1 MARFNDGAA
10 MTNVVK
16 CTRAYLDSILAE
28 ERLIDAVEPD
38 LSFEL
43 FGEKFASPIMT
54 PAFSHLKT
62 FASERENGMCE
73 YSLAAKNMNQV
84 NWVGMMKN
92 EEYGEIAE
100 TGARTIRIIK
110 PYADH
115 EEIYSRIRYAEEHG
129 AFAVGMDIDH
139 IFGHDGHYDVCV
151 GEQMANKSVED
162 IAALVASTKLPFV
175 IKGVLSVTDALKCRD
190 AGVKG
195 IVVSHHHGRMPFA
208 MPPLMA
214 LPDIVKA
221 LGEDREMKIF
231 VDCGIDS
238 GYDAFKAL
246 ALGADAVSAGRVL
259 MEGLVKAGTEGVMG
273 QLEKMNTELRQMMAY
288 TGCSDLSKIESS
300 ILRRA
305 DGSKFE

>member
-10 MTNVVK
+10 MTNVVQF
-16 CTRAYLDSILAE
+16 TRTYLDSILAE

-38 LSFEL
+38 LSMEL
-43 FGEKFASPIMT
+43 WGEKFASPIMT

-73 YSLAAKNMNQV
+73 YSSAAAQMNQV

-92 EEYGEIAE
+92 EEYAEIAE

-115 EEIYSRIRYAEEHG
+115 DEIYSRIEFAENHG

-139 IFGHDGHYDVCV
+139 IFGDNGRYDICV
-151 GEQMANKSVED
+151 GEQMANKSMADIKKFVEF
-162 IAALVASTKLPFV
+162 TKLPYV
-175 IKGVLSVTDALKCRD
+175 IKGVLSVQDALKCRD
-190 AGVKG
+190 AGVAG

-208 MPPLMA
+208 MPPLMV
-214 LPDIVKA
+214 LPEILKA
-221 LGEDREMKIF
+221 LGPDRQMKVF

-259 MEGLVKAGTEGVMG
+259 FKGLISGGTEGVKA
-273 QLEKMNTELRQMMAY
+273 QLEEMNTQLRQMMAY
-288 TGCSDLSKIESS
+288 TGCSDLSKMDAS
-300 ILRRA
+300 ILRIP
-305 DGSKFE
+305 SYN

>member
-10 MTNVVK
+10 MTSVVQF
-16 CTRAYLDSILAE
+16 TRTYLDSILAE

-38 LSFEL
+38 LSMDL
-43 FGEKFASPIMT
+43 WGEKFASPIMT

-73 YSLAAKNMNQV
+73 YSSAAAQMNQV

-92 EEYGEIAE
+92 EEYAEIAE

-115 EEIYSRIRYAEEHG
+115 DEIYSRIEFAESHD

-139 IFGHDGHYDVCV
+139 IFGDNGRYDICV
-151 GEQMANKSVED
+151 GEQMANKSMED
-162 IAALVASTKLPFV
+162 IKKFVEFTKLPYV
-175 IKGVLSVTDALKCRD
+175 IKGVLSVQDALKCAD
-190 AGVKG
+190 AGVSG

-208 MPPLMA
+208 MPPLMV
-214 LPDIVKA
+214 LPEILKA
-221 LGEDREMKIF
+221 LGPDRQMRVF

-259 MEGLVKAGTEGVMG
+259 FKGLIGGGTEGVKA
-273 QLEKMNTELRQMMAY
+273 QLEEMNTQLRQMMAY
-288 TGCSDLSKIESS
+288 TGCSDLSKMDAS
-300 ILRRA
+300 ILHIP
-305 DGSKFE
+305 SCY